1 MSWAPREKRKT
12 KCEIRIFNLDN
23 KMLSESKERDLN
35 MSPGK
40 FMATTWELPVG
51 TMAVGIYRVDLLLG
65 DETVWRDFFRITE

>member
-1 MSWAPREKRKT
+1 
-12 KCEIRIFNLDN
+12 
-23 KMLSESKERDLN
+23 